1 MMRRP
6 EKTDTGRRTGN
17 LLGVV
22 IPGVMTPFDKA
33 VVGGIAASADGEW
46 TLATAGF
53 GADAAVPGEAEGLV
67 RLCFA
72 ERVAGVFLRPISGKD
87 GERKTA
93 KVLAHFR
100 KAKIPVVLFGKAA
113 SKLSKRLDCDSVVC
127 SAATSKVAAR
137 LGGIACHL
145 MLQRLAD
152 SSVPPLEV
160 LLD

>member
-1 MMRRP
+1 MKRSR
-6 EKTDTGRRTGN
+6 GI
-17 LLGVV
+17 LGIV
-22 IPGVMTPFDKA
+22 IPNAKTSFDKA

-46 TLATAGF
+46 TLMTAGF
-53 GADAAVPGEAEGLV
+53 GAGAAVSGDAEGLA

-93 KVLAHFR
+93 KILAQFR
-100 KAKIPVVLFGKAA
+100 KAKIPVVLFGNAA
-113 SKLSKRLDCDSVVC
+113 SKMTKRPDCDSVVC
-127 SAATSKVAAR
+127 SAATSKVAAC

-145 MLQRLAD
+145 MLQHLAD
-152 SSVPPLEV
+152 PAVPPLEV

>member
-33 VVGGIAASADGEW
+33 VVGGIAASVDRKW
-46 TLATAGF
+46 TLMTVGF
-53 GADAAVPGEAEGLV
+53 GADAAVSGGAEGLA

-93 KVLAHFR
+93 KILAQFR
-100 KAKIPVVLFGKAA
+100 KAKIPVVLFGNAA
-113 SKLSKRLDCDSVVC
+113 SKLSKRPDCDSVVC
-127 SAATSKVAAR
+127 SVATSKIAAR

>member
-1 MMRRP
+1 M
-6 EKTDTGRRTGN
+6 
-17 LLGVV
+17 LGVV

-33 VVGGIAASADGEW
+33 VVGGIAASVDRKW
-46 TLATAGF
+46 TLMTVGF
-53 GADAAVPGEAEGLV
+53 GADAAVQGEAEGLV
-67 RLCFA
+67 RLCLD

-87 GERKTA
+87 GGRKTG
-93 KVLAHFR
+93 KILARFR
-100 KAKIPVVLFGKAA
+100 KAKIPVVLFGNAA
-113 SKLSKRLDCDSVVC
+113 SKLSKRADCDSVVC

-152 SSVPPLEV
+152 PAVPPLEV

>member
-1 MMRRP
+1 MRRSR
-6 EKTDTGRRTGN
+6 DI
-17 LLGVV
+17 LGIV
-22 IPGVMTPFDKA
+22 IPNAKTSFDKA

-46 TLATAGF
+46 TLMTVGF
-53 GADAAVPGEAEGLV
+53 GADAAVSGDAEGLA

-93 KVLAHFR
+93 KIPAQFR
-100 KAKIPVVLFGKAA
+100 KAKIPVVLFGNAA
-113 SKLSKRLDCDSVVC
+113 SKMTKRPDCDTVVC
-127 SAATSKVAAR
+127 SATTSKVAAR

-152 SSVPPLEV
+152 PSVPPLEV

>member
-1 MMRRP
+1 MKRSR
-6 EKTDTGRRTGN
+6 GI
-17 LLGVV
+17 LGIV
-22 IPGVMTPFDKA
+22 IPNAKTLFDKA
-33 VVGGIAASADGEW
+33 VVGGIAASVDGKW
-46 TLATAGF
+46 TLMTVGF
-53 GADAAVPGEAEGLV
+53 GADAAVPGDAEGLA

-93 KVLAHFR
+93 KILAQFS
-100 KAKIPVVLFGKAA
+100 KAKIPVVLFDSAA
-113 SKLSKRLDCDSVVC
+113 SKLSKRANCDSVAC

-152 SSVPPLEV
+152 PSVFPLEV

>member
-17 LLGVV
+17 MLGVV

-33 VVGGIAASADGEW
+33 VVGGIATSADGEW
-46 TLATAGF
+46 TLMTVGF
-53 GADAAVPGEAEGLV
+53 GTDAAVSGDAEGLV
-67 RLCFA
+67 RLCLD
-72 ERVAGVFLRPISGKD
+72 ERVSGAFLRPIPGKD
-87 GERKTA
+87 GGRKTA
-93 KVLAHFR
+93 KILAQFR
-100 KAKIPVVLFGKAA
+100 KAKIPVVLFGNAA
-113 SKLSKRLDCDSVVC
+113 SKMTKRPDCDSVVS
-127 SAATSKVAAR
+127 SATTSKVAAR

-152 SSVPPLEV
+152 PAVPPLEV